1 MVAKH
6 YPLEECDNVLL
17 IRVFEEGVPYL
28 PKECILADISSIR
41 GDIST
46 YYLNSGHRFVSSHLM
61 FGPTNADM
69 KKPKGESAII
79 IKESHEVGKN
89 IFADFTKRF
98 D

>member
-1 MVAKH
+1 MISCV
-6 YPLEECDNVLL
+6 VL
-17 IRVFEEGVPYL
+17 V
-28 PKECILADISSIR
+28 DIVSIK

-46 YYLNSGHRFVSSHLM
+46 YYLNSGHRFVSSHPM